1 MGRLLTRIVGMA
13 LIVAGL
19 AGLVFAI
26 GGLFVLVQVEK
37 NILSAAQEQV
47 GLMDQA
53 LAATS
58 DGLDVAEASLLQAV
72 STVKTLERTVA
83 GVGDTVGSSV
93 PAVETVSTLVGVQLP
108 ATIETTQET
117 LESVAASAKTID
129 DVLLIISSI
138 PLLGVSAYDPDVP
151 LSEGFQDVATSL
163 DGIPDSLRLT
173 QEQLVVTNDNLA
185 GLEGSFDTM
194 AGDIGQIAA
203 SIGDAQSVLQQYKG
217 VVGQIQSSISWV
229 SGALPSWVNWLRLG
243 LSLLLVWLGIAQL
256 ALITQGWEL
265 IGRSRRQRPDKEPAP
280 TPAL

>member
-1 MGRLLTRIVGMA
+1 MGRLLTRIVGFA

-26 GGLFVLVQVEK
+26 AGLFVLVQVEK

-47 GLMDQA
+47 GLLDQA
-53 LAATS
+53 LSATS

-72 STVKTLERTVA
+72 STVKTLELTVA

-93 PAVETVSTLVGVQLP
+93 PAVDSVSTLVGVQLP
-108 ATIETTQET
+108 TTIETTQET
-117 LESVAASAKTID
+117 LESVAVSAKTID
-129 DVLLIISSI
+129 DLLLIISSI

-185 GLEGSFDTM
+185 VLEGSFDTM
-194 AGDIGQIAA
+194 AGDIGQIAT
-203 SIGDAQSVLQQYKG
+203 SIGDAQAVLQQYKG
-217 VVGQIQSSISWV
+217 VVGQLQSSMSWV
-229 SGALPSWVNWLRLG
+229 SSALPSWVNWLRLG

-265 IGRSRRQRPDKEPAP
+265 IGRSRRERPAKEPAP
-280 TPAL
+280 AL